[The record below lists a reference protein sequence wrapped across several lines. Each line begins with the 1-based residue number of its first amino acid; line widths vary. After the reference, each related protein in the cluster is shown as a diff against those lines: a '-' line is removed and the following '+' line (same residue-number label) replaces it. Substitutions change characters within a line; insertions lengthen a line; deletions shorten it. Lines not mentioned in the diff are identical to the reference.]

1 MTPADDSAVAER
13 LEIHPTSGFS
23 KRLARFIS
31 GTATKHFKGL
41 VLTAGMTGAAVMT
54 IHERVQAPI
63 KLAAISGYPQASTPK
78 ERGPRP
84 V

>member
-13 LEIHPTSGFS
+13 LEILPTRGFG

-31 GTATKHFKGL
+31 GGDKAFQRL
-41 VLTAGMTGAAVMT
+41 RLTAGMTGAAVMT
-54 IHERVQAPI
+54 IHERPSFNQVRRHFR
-63 KLAAISGYPQASTPK
+63 LPQASTPK

>member
-1 MTPADDSAVAER
+1 MTPATTPPQLSR
-13 LEIHPTSGFS
+13 LEILPTRGFG

-31 GTATKHFKGL
+31 GTATKHFEDL
-41 VLTAGMTGAAVMT
+41 TLTAGMTGAAVMT
-54 IHERVQAPI
+54 IHERPSFNQVRRHFR
-63 KLAAISGYPQASTPK
+63 LPQASTPK